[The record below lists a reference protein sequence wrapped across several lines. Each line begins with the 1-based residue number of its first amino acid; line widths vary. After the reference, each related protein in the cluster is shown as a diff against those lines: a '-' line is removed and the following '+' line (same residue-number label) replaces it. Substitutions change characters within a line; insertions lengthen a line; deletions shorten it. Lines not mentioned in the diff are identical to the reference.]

1 MDLNLDEFDLIPID
15 EVVEVNSP
23 KEEILYDITIDA
35 PDHAFFAKMHDSDDL
50 VLTHNCD
57 ASHITAMLIGWFKR
71 FAPNL
76 FRDGKICK
84 LITPLIIV
92 QDKSFKIKEYFFNVQ
107 DFKKWEKD
115 HPNNKDK
122 VVYIKGLG
130 SWEREQ
136 LQELIDKNGLD
147 KFILT
152 YRLDEKSNELVEDWL
167 GSDPEKRKKHLS
179 SYTFDINAA

>member
-1 MDLNLDEFDLIPID
+1 
-15 EVVEVNSP
+15 
-23 KEEILYDITIDA
+23 
-35 PDHAFFAKMHDSDDL
+35 
-50 VLTHNCD
+50 
-57 ASHITAMLIGWFKR
+57 MLIGWFKR

-92 QDKSFKIKEYFFNVQ
+92 QDKNFKIKEYFFNVQ
-107 DFKKWEKD
+107 DFKKWEKA
-115 HPNNKDK
+115 HPGNKDK

-152 YRLDEKSNELVEDWL
+152 YRLDEKSGDLIEDWL
-167 GSDPEKRKKHLS
+167 GPDPEKRKKHLS
-179 SYTFDINAA
+179 NYTFDINAA